1 MKRVLPSFEVEI
13 RRRQKRAPPSANL
26 GWVQTKP
33 ALTAFSDQQ
42 LSSTAAEI
50 SKVNAP
56 VAEPG
61 APRPSGRILP
71 DLSEIDL
78 RSVGASSSNAETR
91 GRKFRPTMDAGQI
104 GRPRRRP
111 RTSMSENAPPMA
123 DPPISPESPACGR
136 LGGSSSIAPS
146 PPSAPPASTVIVDDV
161 SATNAGMTRRDKPPT
176 FSERPRAPPSRE
188 ASRPLLSADAPSEE
202 TSPVPEESPADRRR
216 KIRGCF
222 IFGRDLKPG
231 EGWKRR
237 LPKCSLR

>member
-1 MKRVLPSFEVEI
+1 LKRVLPSFKVEI
-13 RRRQKRAPPSANL
+13 RRQQKRAPPSANL

-161 SATNAGMTRRDKPPT
+161 SATNARMTRRDKPPT
-176 FSERPRAPPSRE
+176 FSESPRAPPSRE
-188 ASRPLLSADAPSEE
+188 ASRPLLPADAPSEQ
-202 TSPVPEESPADRRR
+202 TSPVPEGSPADRRR
-216 KIRGCF
+216 KIRGRF
-222 IFGRDLKPG
+222 IFGGDLKPG
-231 EGWKRR
+231 ERWKRR
-237 LPKCSLR
+237 LPKCALR